1 MATNPDTLK
10 QLSDSIDAYASAKVS
25 NNETLIKF
33 SIGSLQQF
41 FQTHDIVPLTEDSG
55 ATEDW
60 WRVAWYSKKTLRK
73 ARLAGQI

>member
-33 SIGSLQQF
+33 SIGNLQQF
-41 FQTHDIVPLTEDSG
+41 FATHDIVPLNEEAGVLED
-55 ATEDW
+55 
-60 WRVAWYSKKTLRK
+60 
-73 ARLAGQI
+73 